1 MDMGDRPVRS
11 AHRQTL
17 REMWVWNPTA
27 RMIDAE
33 IAPPK
38 PTFTMFQPAQNLS
51 RFDSLS
57 KS

>member
-1 MDMGDRPVRS
+1 MGERPARS

-51 RFDSLS
+51 
-57 KS
+57 